1 MSNLN
6 PMMILLVGGGLA
18 FLLLVVGLI
27 LTYRSSKSLV
37 DDRINRYLG
46 EEALREIEE
55 ERKAA
60 RRTKKD
66 STVDRQL
73 ERTTWWEGI
82 SRDLARADM
91 RFKPME
97 YILTRLGLTVVGVVV
112 GYAIGGGSLLF
123 TLAGLLL
130 GYFGLGFFVK
140 MRQRRRLNQF
150 NSQLADML
158 NLMVNGLRAG
168 YSTLQALDAV
178 SREMPDPVASEFRRV
193 VQEVQIGIPVEK
205 ALDNMLRRI
214 PSDDL
219 DLVITAI
226 NIQREVGGNLADIL
240 ETISSTIRDRV
251 RLKGEIR
258 VLTSQVRFSGTA
270 LSIMPIIL
278 FFVIYRMNPDYM
290 GQLIHPDN
298 PAMKPLGY
306 CIIGTGL
313 ILIVIGYFAMRKVA
327 DIEV

>member
-66 STVDRQL
+66 SSVDRQL

-150 NSQLADML
+150 NSQLSDML

-298 PAMKPLGY
+298 PSMKPLGY

>member
-60 RRTKKD
+60 RRAKKD
-66 STVDRQL
+66 SSVDRQL

-150 NSQLADML
+150 NSQLSDML

-298 PAMKPLGY
+298 PSMKPLGY

>member
-6 PMMILLVGGGLA
+6 PMTILLVGGGLA
-18 FLLLVVGLI
+18 FLLLVIGLV

-37 DDRINRYLG
+37 DDRINRYFG
-46 EEALREIEE
+46 EDAIQEIEA

-60 RRTKKD
+60 KRKKKD
-66 STVDRQL
+66 RAVDKQL
-73 ERTTWWEGI
+73 ERTTWWESI
-82 SRDLARADM
+82 SRDLARADL

-97 YILTRLGLTVVGVVV
+97 YILARLGLMIVGVLV
-112 GYAIGGGSLLF
+112 GYAFGGGSLLF
-123 TLAGLLL
+123 TLLGLVL
-130 GYFGLGFFVK
+130 GYYGLGFFVK
-140 MRQRRRLNQF
+140 MRQRHRLNQF
-150 NSQLADML
+150 NSQLSDML

-178 SREMPDPVASEFRRV
+178 SREMPDPIASEFRRV
-193 VQEVQIGIPVEK
+193 VQEVQIGIPMEK

-219 DLVITAI
+219 DLVVTAI

-240 ETISSTIRDRV
+240 ETISSTIRERV

-270 LSIMPIIL
+270 LAIMPIVL
-278 FFVIYRMNPDYM
+278 FFIIYRMNPDYM

-306 CIIGTGL
+306 CMIGTGL
-313 ILIVIGYFAMRKVA
+313 LLIGLGYVAMRKIA